1 MKICC
6 VGSGHFSVA
15 ISKLLAKD
23 DKNEVTIWTHDTSWI
38 SKCEKK
44 NKLIVGKEEY
54 DLDNIKIIDNID
66 LLGEFDVVFILVS
79 SKYIIELLNSIKDV
93 ITKKETVFI
102 GSKGLISMEP
112 YIITSYAKKTLKTN
126 KIGYIAGPN
135 LANDIINNAPCSIC
149 ISSND
154 KKTITLG
161 KHLFC
166 NLITES
172 FKDPKL
178 IEVASVLK
186 NIYAIGSGMIYQL
199 YPYSST
205 LYSFTSKAFIEY
217 QNILSKYCKYNS
229 KKAITS
235 IIGDFMMT
243 TNEQASRNFKFGM
256 EMSKSLKDGKDFLKK
271 NTVEGYDN
279 IDFMR
284 EFMKD
289 QLDNYP
295 IIYAIYR
302 IIYKNQKTDILLD
315 ICKNNY

>member
-6 VGSGHFSVA
+6 VGSGYFSVA
-15 ISKLLAKD
+15 ISKLLTKD
-23 DKNEVTIWTHDTSWI
+23 EKNEVTIWTHDSSWLN
-38 SKCEKK
+38 KCIKK
-44 NKLIVGKEEY
+44 NKLIVGNDEY
-54 DLDNIKIIDNID
+54 DLDGIKIIDDIN

-79 SKYIIELLNSIKDV
+79 SKYIIELFSNIKDV
-93 ITKKETVFI
+93 ITKKQSVFI

-135 LANDIINNAPCSIC
+135 LAKDIINNAPCSIC

-161 KHLFC
+161 KYLFH
-166 NLITES
+166 NLMIQP
-172 FKDPKL
+172 FNNPKL
-178 IEVASVLK
+178 IEIASVLK

-205 LYSFTSKAFIEY
+205 LYSYTSKAFIEY
-217 QNILSKYCKYNS
+217 EKILSKYCKYNN
-229 KKAITS
+229 KKSLSS

-243 TNEQASRNFKFGM
+243 TNEQASRNFRFGM

-279 IDFMR
+279 IDFVR
-284 EFMKD
+284 EFIKNQID
-289 QLDNYP
+289 EYP
-295 IIYAIYR
+295 FIYAIYR

-315 ICKNNY
+315 ICNNNY